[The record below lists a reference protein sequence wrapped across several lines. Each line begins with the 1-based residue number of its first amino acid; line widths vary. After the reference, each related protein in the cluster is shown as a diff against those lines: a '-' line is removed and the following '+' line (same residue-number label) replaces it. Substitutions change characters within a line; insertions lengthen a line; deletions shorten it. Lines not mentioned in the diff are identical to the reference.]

1 MILEQ
6 RIIFLYN
13 EKLQDLITRDNID
26 EIFSITSTN
35 EIGEVTDFNDIK
47 SSEYFDLLKYLIRN
61 GYIDETYAD
70 YMTYFYENSL
80 SRIDKTFLR
89 SVTDKK
95 AKEYTYQ
102 LKSPQ
107 MVVSRL
113 RLVDFDQE
121 EILNFDLLTFLLRTQ
136 SYTEY
141 LERFLKQLKETEN
154 FKFIG
159 AYFDATNEM
168 PAFIKC
174 LNAKWT
180 EIFNLALRRSGL
192 TEQQIRQYSI
202 FSLYYSDDN
211 IIKNVNEGNC
221 LCDYISNAD
230 DYLAINN
237 PNIDKLIHGFKLL
250 GVSFKS
256 FNYDVLNKELFNA
269 VYEKSLYEINAN
281 NLQLIMTK
289 VLGIEKNEDII
300 HKNYTILCSYP
311 DSEITQYI
319 DWNINKYFDV
329 ILQMSNGTI
338 NDEEEVVIT
347 VLNNQ
352 DLYTEYKKSYISV
365 LQTAITS
372 IKEITDSSLWSS
384 LLDSG
389 IIKYSEQNIIDYYN
403 VLKLDESIISFI
415 NEGNNTLNFSKGN
428 YDDDIKKVLFSDVIV
443 CDSIKD
449 SKYKQILT
457 TLRRCYTS
465 FGIENISFAK
475 MNILID
481 TGIIKM
487 TVDNLK
493 FLRENYP
500 EHKYPFIKK
509 NIDKYIE
516 IMSDELF
523 SQEELLKILDWNISD
538 EAKISLLQFSDEPVT
553 VVNKNYPTPVC
564 VYILDNNL
572 ERSDLMP
579 LFSSFE
585 QWQGLVQDKIFDYA
599 IDNIASIIN
608 NPDNVSKKLL
618 DELFDAEQLDK
629 EVKINLLIALMST
642 INSNRI
648 KEILVLLKLENYIKI
663 FDARTKP
670 QFEISN
676 ESEKLL
682 EAFRENGFIQDY
694 MESSKNEGYYTITRV
709 NSTKTLPQELL

>member
-1 MILEQ
+1 M
-6 RIIFLYN
+6 
-13 EKLQDLITRDNID
+13 
-26 EIFSITSTN
+26 
-35 EIGEVTDFNDIK
+35 
-47 SSEYFDLLKYLIRN
+47 
-61 GYIDETYAD
+61 
-70 YMTYFYENSL
+70 
-80 SRIDKTFLR
+80 
-89 SVTDKK
+89 
-95 AKEYTYQ
+95 
-102 LKSPQ
+102 
-107 MVVSRL
+107 
-113 RLVDFDQE
+113 
-121 EILNFDLLTFLLRTQ
+121 
-136 SYTEY
+136 
-141 LERFLKQLKETEN
+141 
-154 FKFIG
+154 
-159 AYFDATNEM
+159 
-168 PAFIKC
+168 
-174 LNAKWT
+174 
-180 EIFNLALRRSGL
+180 
-192 TEQQIRQYSI
+192 
-202 FSLYYSDDN
+202 
-211 IIKNVNEGNC
+211 
-221 LCDYISNAD
+221 
-230 DYLAINN
+230 
-237 PNIDKLIHGFKLL
+237 L

-256 FNYDVLNKELFNA
+256 FNYNVLNKELFNA

-319 DWNINKYFDV
+319 DWNINEYFDV

-338 NDEEEVVIT
+338 NDDEEVVIT

-365 LQTAITS
+365 LQTTIDS
-372 IKEITDSSLWSS
+372 IKEVTDSTLWSS

-403 VLKLDESIISFI
+403 VLKLDKSVIAFI
-415 NEGNNTLNFSKGN
+415 NKGKNTLNFSKGN
-428 YDDDIKKVLFSDVIV
+428 YDDDIKKVLFSDVV
-443 CDSIKD
+443 KCDSIND

-457 TLRRCYTS
+457 TLRCSYTS
-465 FGIENISFAK
+465 FSIENISFTK

-481 TGIIKM
+481 AGIIEM

-500 EHKYPFIKK
+500 EHKYLFIKK
-509 NIDKYIE
+509 NIEKYIE

-538 EAKISLLQFSDEPVT
+538 EVKISLLKFSNESIT
-553 VVNKNYPTPVC
+553 VVNKNYSTPVC

-572 ERSDLMP
+572 EHSDLMS

-585 QWQGLVQDKIFDYA
+585 QWQDPVQDKIFDYA

-608 NPDNVSKKLL
+608 NADDVSKRLL
-618 DELFDAEQLDK
+618 DELFCAEQLGKDA
-629 EVKINLLIALMST
+629 KINLLIALMPT
-642 INSNRI
+642 ANGNRI
-648 KEILVLLKLENYIKI
+648 KEILVLLKLDSYIKI